1 MPSDYI
7 DDLAT
12 IGSQAIEQLTL
23 RNRAR
28 EKALAASR
36 QVIRYSANAIRAVHR
51 GEFDEARR
59 GIEQAA
65 LCLSET
71 APIRQEN
78 PEIYFAGFL
87 ADARKE
93 FSEANITL
101 AVISGG
107 PIPHPEDL
115 GVDPSSFLNGMADV
129 IGELRRYILDEL
141 RRDSFDRSQEFM
153 DLMDEIYSIL
163 MSVDFPEAVTGGLR
177 HSTDQMRGVLERTRG
192 DLTMALRQRNLEVQL
207 AQWEDE
213 QTGSSQ
219 SPSSSGK

>member
-1 MPSDYI
+1 MPSPYS
-7 DDLAT
+7 DDLVD

-28 EKALAASR
+28 EQALSASR
-36 QVIRYSANAIRAVHR
+36 EVIRHSANAIRAVHR
-51 GEFDEARR
+51 GEFEEARQV
-59 GIEQAA
+59 ISQAA
-65 LCLSET
+65 LRLLET

-107 PIPHPEDL
+107 VIPRSEDL
-115 GVDPSSFLNGMADV
+115 GVDPSSFLNGLAEV
-129 IGELRRYILDEL
+129 IGEIRRYILDAL
-141 RRDSFDRSQEFM
+141 RRDAFDRCQELM
-153 DLMDEIYSIL
+153 DVMDEIYSIL
-163 MSVDFPEAVTGGLR
+163 MTVDFPEAVTGGLR

-192 DLTMALRQRNLEVQL
+192 DLTMALRQHNLEVRL

-213 QTGSSQ
+213 RA
-219 SPSSSGK
+219 PSS